1 MNMAEIFA
9 SSQSVSMIVPPHFLI
24 RLRHTLE
31 GPRMV
36 AFVWVV
42 GLICAIVEL
51 VLGVLLNIYI
61 IGVNVA
67 DRRRGR
73 PLSLCDKILVL
84 MAANNICLQSDM
96 NICTFLFVI
105 FPEMLQ
111 YHNVYS
117 LISVFLIFQF
127 YFSFWITA
135 TLCVYYCLRIVNF
148 KLSFFIYLKTNITD
162 VVTRFLV
169 GSAVGS
175 FAISL
180 ASIWEINLKLVA
192 VTGNVTAGSFIVGT
206 NINLSAVTGNVT
218 SSPWI
223 ADTNINLSAVTG
235 NVTSSPWIADTNIN
249 LSAVTGN
256 VTSSPW
262 IVDTNVDLAAI
273 TGNITSS
280 PQMIDATIQLSK
292 TYKFLTITF
301 GCCLPFALA
310 VLSIILTLTS
320 LLVHYHDMKY
330 NPSGFSV
337 PRLDAHMR
345 AARIMVYLIVL
356 YSIFYLSEV
365 SLLASSLTIQSTSD
379 LAALFFVLIYPT
391 AQSTIVIVG
400 NSKLCPMFLK
410 SGWSGKKVKLPI
422 DVGT

>member
-1 MNMAEIFA
+1 
-9 SSQSVSMIVPPHFLI
+9 
-24 RLRHTLE
+24 
-31 GPRMV
+31 MV
-36 AFVWVV
+36 AFIWVV
-42 GLICAIVEL
+42 GFICAIVEC

-61 IGVNVA
+61 IGVNAA

-111 YHNVYS
+111 YHKVYS
-117 LISVFLIFQF
+117 VISVFLIFQF

-135 TLCVYYCLRIVNF
+135 TLCVFYCLRIVNF

-192 VTGNVTAGSFIVGT
+192 VTGNVTSGSFIVG
-206 NINLSAVTGNVT
+206 
-218 SSPWI
+218 
-223 ADTNINLSAVTG
+223 
-235 NVTSSPWIADTNIN
+235 TNIN

-310 VLSIILTLTS
+310 VLSILLTLTS
-320 LLVHYHDMKY
+320 LLVHYHNMKY

-345 AARIMVYLIVL
+345 AARIMVYLIVF

-391 AQSTIVIVG
+391 TQSTIVIVG

-422 DVGT
+422 NVGT